1 MGTSDVVQEAPVQ
14 KNEAKPTNFK
24 EIVKEV
30 TLTKEILS
38 VGGGESL
45 SIIEPQ
51 RCQDERNCY
60 NLGFFS
66 PRSKALLLAN
76 ACAPPHPAPLV
87 MVILRPRD

>member
-38 VGGGESL
+38 VGGE
-45 SIIEPQ
+45 
-51 RCQDERNCY
+51 
-60 NLGFFS
+60 
-66 PRSKALLLAN
+66 KV
-76 ACAPPHPAPLV
+76 LV
-87 MVILRPRD
+87 